1 MAILISLLII
11 LTLSLTIIRVGAVAL
26 TMTGLSRD
34 VASFQAMSCFLGVGF
49 TTSEAEYVVSH
60 PVRRRIARILM
71 LLGTVG
77 ITSSVATLVLTFAER
92 GGGSDMGLLIRLE
105 IVVGAVIG
113 LFLLARSRLLDRGMT
128 IIIQRALAAATR
140 LELSDYEELLELSHG
155 YAVAHVPVKE
165 DGWLAGRTLAD
176 LDLISEGIVIL
187 NMTRRKGTVLG
198 TPTRDTV
205 VQPGDEL
212 LCYGRA
218 DDLES
223 LVGRERGPAGDEIHQ
238 TAIARH
244 AARRHAEVVEDK
256 THPDE
261 PDDEAS
267 DNG

>member
-1 MAILISLLII
+1 MAILISLLVI
-11 LTLSLTIIRVGAVAL
+11 LTLSLTVIRVGAVAL

-49 TTSEAEYVVSH
+49 TTSEAEYIVSH

-71 LLGTVG
+71 LLGTAG
-77 ITSSVATLVLTFAER
+77 ITSSVATLVLTFTRE
-92 GGGSDMGLLIRLE
+92 GGGELGLLTRFE
-105 IVVGAVIG
+105 IVVGAVVG
-113 LFLLARSRLLDRGMT
+113 LYLLARSRLLDRGMT
-128 IIIQRALAAATR
+128 LVIQRALAAATR

-165 DGWLAGRTLAD
+165 GGWMAGKTLAQ

-205 VQPGDEL
+205 VRPGDEL

-218 DDLES
+218 GDLEALADRQS
-223 LVGRERGPAGDEIHQ
+223 GPAGTEAHEAA
-238 TAIARH
+238 TAHH
-244 AARRHAEVVEDK
+244 AARRHAEVVEDR
-256 THPDE
+256 TRTEGP
-261 PDDEAS
+261 PPAAS
-267 DNG
+267 DEE